1 MQNEFENYKNF
12 NKFKGLNI
20 LSIDYGT
27 KVTGLA
33 CYCPGRE
40 PFPQA
45 RGKVIYQSDEQLIKE
60 LTFIVEE
67 DFVEILVLGIPYYLD
82 GNESEMTKRVRAFQD
97 KLKAQFP
104 NIDIYEQDETLSSTA
119 AEERMMNSPQFNF
132 KVDPKRI
139 DEVAATIILEDFMRN

>member
-45 RGKVIYQSDEQLIKE
+45 RGRVIYKSDEQLIEE
-60 LTFIVEE
+60 LTYIVDE
-67 DFVEILVLGIPYYLD
+67 DFVEVIVLGIPYYLD
-82 GNESEMTKRVRAFQD
+82 GNESEMTKRVRAFQE
-97 KLKAQFP
+97 KLKTQFP
-104 NIDIYEQDETLSSTA
+104 NIDIFEQDETLSSTA

-132 KVDPKRI
+132 KIDPKRI

>member
-1 MQNEFENYKNF
+1 MKNEFENYQNF
-12 NKFKGLNI
+12 SKFKGLNI

-45 RGKVIYQSDEQLIKE
+45 RGRVIYQSDEQLLNE
-60 LTFIVEE
+60 LTIIIEE
-67 DFVEILVLGIPYYLD
+67 DFVEVIVLGIPYYLD
-82 GNESEMTKRVRAFQD
+82 GNESEMTTRI
-97 KLKAQFP
+97 KLFKEKLMERFKEIQVF
-104 NIDIYEQDETLSSTA
+104 EQDETLSSTA

-132 KVDPKRI
+132 KIDPKRI